1 MTEQPPTGV
10 TELAAVRIR
19 KAAAPTIHEDL
30 RAWAKG
36 IDSSAAAVELL
47 IRGFDGRYAAAD
59 NPWIQSREHVGH
71 WVDVD
76 AIPGNI
82 GALSSCERAYLL
94 ITASI
99 GSGRS
104 GGSAINLGETIPAL
118 GPTVDPGLSRH
129 RPRQRQPPI
138 QRHRNRPAHRNTQH
152 HPAGQPVPMARLTRP
167 ATSPGGSSE
176 LKLGGTEVER

>member
-10 TELAAVRIR
+10 TELAAARIR
-19 KAAAPTIHEDL
+19 KAAAPTVHQDL

-36 IDSSAAAVELL
+36 IDTSAAAVELL
-47 IRGFDGRYAAAD
+47 IRGFDGRFAAAD

-82 GALSSCERAYLL
+82 GALPNSERAYLL

-104 GGSAINLGETIPAL
+104 GGSAINLGETITPSLTRAAPRA
-118 GPTVDPGLSRH
+118 GPSRPG
-129 RPRQRQPPI
+129 RPRLRSV
-138 QRHRNRPAHRNTQH
+138 A
-152 HPAGQPVPMARLTRP
+152 PVDDQDLLR
-167 ATSPGGSSE
+167 
-176 LKLGGTEVER
+176 